1 MLYGYWSILEQIF
14 LHFKLLYTI
23 LIDAFFVVL
32 LRSKV
37 PEAVIILH
45 KRSKNMTYYAAFR
58 NFKLHE
64 FE

>member
-14 LHFKLLYTI
+14 LYFKLLYTI

-45 KRSKNMTYYAAFR
+45 KRSKNIRTYEYT
-58 NFKLHE
+58 
-64 FE
+64 